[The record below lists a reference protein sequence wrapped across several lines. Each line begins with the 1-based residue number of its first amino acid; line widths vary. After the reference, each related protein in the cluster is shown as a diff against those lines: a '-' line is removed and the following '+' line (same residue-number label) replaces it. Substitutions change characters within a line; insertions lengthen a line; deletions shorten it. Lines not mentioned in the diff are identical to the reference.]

1 MVGWMKGWMEE
12 CGRVE
17 QCWSNRRLVESK
29 GVSWLRAAGS
39 VEGHWL
45 DEQRA
50 HEGRKHPAKSE
61 GTCTHLNGLGVLFQP
76 LINLGDGQ
84 GRLGPLH
91 TVTGER
97 RVLAQGPALSFCAS
111 L

>member
-1 MVGWMKGWMEE
+1 MLVGCGGGGRIGGGTLVGWMKGWMEE

-45 DEQRA
+45 DEERA
-50 HEGRKHPAKSE
+50 HEG
-61 GTCTHLNGLGVLFQP
+61 
-76 LINLGDGQ
+76 
-84 GRLGPLH
+84 
-91 TVTGER
+91 
-97 RVLAQGPALSFCAS
+97 
-111 L
+111 